1 MGGSIA
7 PILAFDTSGPHCCAA
22 LLRDSEI
29 VLSRHL
35 EMARGQA
42 EALMPL
48 LEAVLEDAGLGWK
61 DLAGLGVGVGPGNF
75 TGIRISVAAARGLAL
90 AAGLPAIGVSMFQV
104 LRRSA
109 PGPDAD
115 LLSLEAPRGLA
126 YVQPL
131 RAGRAGPARM
141 IDPDAPP
148 SLAEIG
154 AEGIAHVT
162 GFAARRL
169 GTAFGTGWHE
179 AVPVGI
185 APAIAREAAALLRGG
200 ELPPRPAPLYV
211 RPADAAPPADPP
223 PAILP

>member
-1 MGGSIA
+1 MGRGIA
-7 PILAFDTSGPHCCAA
+7 PILAFDTSGPHCSAA
-22 LLRDSEI
+22 LLRDGEI

-35 EMARGQA
+35 AMARGQA

-48 LEAVLEDAGLGWK
+48 LGEVLDEAGLDWS
-61 DLAGLGVGVGPGNF
+61 DLGGLGVGVGPGNF

-90 AAGLPAIGVSMFQV
+90 AADLPAIGVSMFQV

-109 PGPDAD
+109 PGPETD
-115 LLSLEAPRGLA
+115 LLSLAAPRGLA

-131 RAGRAGPARM
+131 RAGKLGGARM
-141 IDPDAPP
+141 IDPEAPP
-148 SLAEIG
+148 PLAEIG
-154 AEGIAHVT
+154 ADGIAHVT

-169 GTAFGTGWHE
+169 GTTFGTGWRE
-179 AVPVGI
+179 AVPAEI
-185 APAIAREAAALLRGG
+185 APAIAREAAALLSGG
-200 ELPPRPAPLYV
+200 EVQPRPAPLYI